1 MTAAEAGVAIAVLR
15 ATRDAAIGGAGTVIA
30 AAGVPG
36 AIVVALAIAIAAAFD
51 AAAAFGTAAIRV
63 EPDGRVVDT
72 ALDVAALT
80 SAAYRSPG
88 AFMIAAACS
97 AYRSVPGIAADKA
110 IAAVELGGPIVA
122 GRGHFQQ
129 TAHLAK
135 SNTAFTVGNA
145 DVVAADQAA
154 AFTRHAVALMAEF
167 ARSAI

>member
-15 ATRDAAIGGAGTVIA
+15 ATRDAAIGGTRAVSA

-36 AIVVALAIAIAAAFD
+36 AIVVALAIAVTAAFD

-80 SAAYRSPG
+80 SAADRSRG

-97 AYRSVPGIAADKA
+97 A
-110 IAAVELGGPIVA
+110 
-122 GRGHFQQ
+122 H
-129 TAHLAK
+129 
-135 SNTAFTVGNA
+135 
-145 DVVAADQAA
+145 
-154 AFTRHAVALMAEF
+154 
-167 ARSAI
+167 